1 MYPVYGIY
9 YSIVTAAFGSN
20 LCNKTIIMFIKLH
33 FKISGVGGKEGGGT
47 LLKY

>member
-9 YSIVTAAFGSN
+9 YSIVTSAFGSK

-33 FKISGVGGKEGGGT
+33 FKINGVEEKKGGGT